1 MAAYGVDR
9 VVFCGEIG
17 NEIIV
22 KFDVYIVDIIS
33 FASCFAKFVELDNKP
48 LVILNGGAPR
58 TEGDEEQ
65 PDHL

>member
-22 KFDVYIVDIIS
+22 KFDVYVVEIVM
-33 FASCFAKFVELDNKP
+33 FAPCFAKLFELDNKS
-48 LVILNGGAPR
+48 LVILNGRVAVP
-58 TEGDEEQ
+58 E
-65 PDHL
+65 LVNV